1 MPTAMV
7 AEEGEEEY
15 LSKEELERKVKAA
28 RDKMQKAARQTLFAE
43 AALFRDQ
50 MYYYQTKL
58 EKLKS

>member
-1 MPTAMV
+1 V

-15 LSKEELERKVKAA
+15 LTKDELERKVKAA
-28 RDKMQKAARQTLFAE
+28 RDKMQKAARQTHFAE
-43 AALFRDQ
+43 AALYRDQ